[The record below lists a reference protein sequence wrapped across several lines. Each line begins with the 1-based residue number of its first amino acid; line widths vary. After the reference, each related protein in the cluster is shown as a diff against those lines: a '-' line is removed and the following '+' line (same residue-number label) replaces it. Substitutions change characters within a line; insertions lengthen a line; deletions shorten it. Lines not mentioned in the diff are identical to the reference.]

1 MNNIWKTIGIIV
13 LAFIGFKVA
22 IGLIGF
28 ICGIILP
35 VAILG
40 AVVYGIYKLS
50 GGRALTGG
58 RRTLP

>member
-28 ICGIILP
+28 IWGIILP
-35 VAILG
+35 IAILG

>member
-28 ICGIILP
+28 IWGIILP